1 MADLTRE
8 ERDAL
13 ENELRRKLMPI
24 IRKFGVNL
32 EVTVLR
38 TPPQAPNVI
47 AFRR

>member
-13 ENELRRKLMPI
+13 EADLRQALMPI
-24 IRKFGVNL
+24 LREHGVNV
-32 EVTVLR
+32 EITVIR
-38 TPPQAPNVI
+38 TPPQAPNVA